1 MIFHIDLYIYMS
13 VRNFVINPNNQNLP
27 NAETLAEKN
36 VANKAIKNLMME
48 WIADTGMVRVF

>member
-1 MIFHIDLYIYMS
+1 MIFHIVLC
-13 VRNFVINPNNQNLP
+13 INVSKEMAIHNQNLP

-36 VANKAIKNLMME
+36 VANRAIKTLMME